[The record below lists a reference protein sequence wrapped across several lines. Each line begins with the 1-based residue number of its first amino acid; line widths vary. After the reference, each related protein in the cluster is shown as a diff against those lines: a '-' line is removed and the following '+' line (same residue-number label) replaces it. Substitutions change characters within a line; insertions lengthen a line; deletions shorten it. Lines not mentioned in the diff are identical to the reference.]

1 MNDTRLNIFVKLY
14 ALLGNK
20 KKSKLCQPNLITV
33 LIIVQIIFIL
43 CRDPESPSYDMATF
57 AYFALTKPH
66 KKIIVVIM
74 IDAYEKSKTRDN
86 HIFRH
91 APEQYSRF
99 AHTSLTHSTT
109 REREIKLKNAA
120 KCDKAICT

>member
-1 MNDTRLNIFVKLY
+1 
-14 ALLGNK
+14 
-20 KKSKLCQPNLITV
+20 
-33 LIIVQIIFIL
+33 
-43 CRDPESPSYDMATF
+43 
-57 AYFALTKPH
+57 
-66 KKIIVVIM
+66 M

-109 REREIKLKNAA
+109 RERERDKVEKCSQVRQNYMYLVLPPSVLSEKIKIRLNMRK
-120 KCDKAICT
+120 KHPLRD